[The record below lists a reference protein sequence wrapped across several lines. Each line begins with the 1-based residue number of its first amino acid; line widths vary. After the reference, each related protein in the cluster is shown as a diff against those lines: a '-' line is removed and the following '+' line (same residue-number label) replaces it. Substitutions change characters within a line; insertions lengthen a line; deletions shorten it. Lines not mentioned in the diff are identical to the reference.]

1 MKNPESKLSRRDLFK
16 FGGAATLVGSTLL
29 GAKGAFASGSTIGQA
44 CGGGQVIEAFPASP
58 LILSPFTDPLTIL
71 EPLQPSTDWGTWY
84 TKPMTTGCQ
93 DSRGNDHQV
102 LPSTLGLPKPII
114 YNMKLQV
121 REHNFTSSKVMAMKN
136 VIQNGNLVRAAGSTQ
151 SLPASTIYGFNGT
164 FPGPMIYAQYGKPSL
179 VRIENN
185 LDQNP
190 YNLDRCDFG
199 APDWGFL
206 THLHNGHTEPMSDG
220 NPNYC
225 PNAYQP
231 GMYVDNLY
239 LNYPA
244 GNDETEKQS
253 FFWFHD
259 HRMDHT
265 GADVYKGMVG
275 IYPIYD
281 PLMDN
286 GDETKGFRL
295 PGVPS
300 FNSDGSVDY
309 TKRIEYDIP
318 LVFSDARLDDGVTP
332 HKDFHNGCG
341 ETHPEW
347 WGKTFFR
354 HFPDHGFVGDI
365 FAING
370 TAYPTYDVKRRHYRF
385 RLLGASISRIY
396 DFKLM
401 SGGAPVASPGTDGQY
416 LLPRGQQC
424 MKFTEIAVDGG
435 LLPKPVIKD
444 SQQIWPA
451 KRREVVVDFSKY
463 MDGSPTKKGDVVYLV
478 NVSKMGTGRM
488 PESPDPNYKVPM
500 LRFVIGDDAV
510 DNSLMPAKFR
520 DLPYLPM
527 ADIKSGNMPQRT
539 FEFQRGSAGGEIQW
553 MVNGKPFDATVS
565 MAFPEQGSGE
575 LWTIRNGGGGWVHP
589 VHFHM
594 EEHQIQSR
602 TGGMAADDYSK
613 EDVVAL
619 GPSESITFYRRFRTF
634 TGKYVA
640 HCHNLAHED
649 HAMMFGWEIVPKGTT
664 VPTAPSTKGGSGTS
678 GSGSSGSGSGG
689 K

>member
-1 MKNPESKLSRRDLFK
+1 M
-16 FGGAATLVGSTLL
+16 
-29 GAKGAFASGSTIGQA
+29 
-44 CGGGQVIEAFPASP
+44 P
-58 LILSPFTDPLTIL
+58 LKD
-71 EPLQPSTDWGTWY
+71 
-84 TKPMTTGCQ
+84 
-93 DSRGNDHQV
+93 V
-102 LPSTLGLPKPII
+102 L
-114 YNMKLQV
+114 
-121 REHNFTSSKVMAMKN
+121 
-136 VIQNGNLVRAAGSTQ
+136 QNGNLVVRAGSTTTLPQ
-151 SLPASTIYGFNGT
+151 STMYTYNGT

-179 VRIENN
+179 VRFENE

-190 YNLDRCDFG
+190 YNLDRQDFG
-199 APDWGFL
+199 APDWAFL
-206 THLHNGHTEPMSDG
+206 THLHNGHTEPQSDG
-220 NPNYC
+220 NPNWM

-244 GNDETEKQS
+244 GSDEKEKQS

-265 GADVYKGMVG
+265 GANVYKGMAG

-295 PGVPS
+295 PGVLNAS
-300 FNSDGSVDY
+300 TGRVD
-309 TKRIEYDIP
+309 YDIP
-318 LVFSDARLDDGVTP
+318 LVFSDCRLDDGVTP

-347 WGKTFFR
+347 WGKLFFR

-365 FAING
+365 FNVNG
-370 TAYPTYDVKRRHYRF
+370 TSYPVYEVKPRKYRF

-401 SGGAPVASPGTDGQY
+401 AGGTPVAAPGTDGQY

-435 LLPKPVIKD
+435 LLPAPVIKD

-451 KRREVVVDFSKY
+451 KRREVVVDFSRY
-463 MDGSPTKKGDVVYLV
+463 MDGTPTRKGDVVYLV

-500 LRFVIGDDAV
+500 LKFVIGAMAPGEV
-510 DNSLMPAKFR
+510 DNSMIPAKFR
-520 DLPYLPM
+520 DLPDIPM
-527 ADIKSGNMPQRT
+527 NDIATGNLPQRT

-553 MVNGKPFDATVS
+553 MVNGKPFDPTVA
-565 MAFPEQGSGE
+565 MAFPKKGSGE
-575 LWTIRNGGGGWVHP
+575 LWTIKNGGGGWVHP

-594 EEHQIQSR
+594 EEHRVQSR

-619 GPSESITFYRRFRTF
+619 GPSESVTFYRRFRTF

-649 HAMMFGWEIVPKGTT
+649 HAMMFGWEIVP
-664 VPTAPSTKGGSGTS
+664 
-678 GSGSSGSGSGG
+678 
-689 K
+689 